1 MCVTVN
7 TTPLSGI
14 YSLFEE
20 NLLTDFAVM
29 PSDGP
34 PVRCH
39 RLVVAGA
46 SPTVREILTWQRLS
60 PALSKTHSSP
70 DSTSLHNT
78 SHSVVKAIIESM
90 YSGKFICKP
99 SEISEAISAADF
111 LQMNVLRDEL
121 ATAAFK
127 AALEPKDMVALF
139 FAVTQHELT
148 TSLPIHRLIGKVL
161 PTVSTSPDFLA
172 LEASAIYNLIGC
184 VPDRL
189 LEAVV
194 RWISHK
200 IEDRYEEGEGLLSRL
215 DLDACSPHCL
225 AQAMETLT
233 SSVKSLPVSSSQSNQ
248 NAILRCL
255 LNFTSRLHNASLSIH
270 NRERILPQTEDHNL
284 SVMVGKLKSE
294 SIIQVS
300 GGLRL
305 CPLLSEHKPHS
316 TCAVPGGVF
325 MLHTKGKHENGLR
338 GWSGTGGL
346 GGYWW
351 EVRIY
356 SFKETSITDEVIWD
370 GVKFELRDDLSPSQS
385 LLQCVYCEG
394 VVFIFESLTQM
405 KQKGSVAVFHIETGT
420 WSRRDITGLESLDL
434 DHFSERVVYY
444 CGGGDTIYGFIK
456 PNLFLSFDVLSS
468 TWSKMISPSSTKVSY
483 HGRRDLFFVGES
495 LHLVDMEGLHYYE
508 KGEVEQRKWKSIPS
522 PFGLASAED
531 EFVACPHSSETLVAM
546 YPANTSRHVSMI
558 GSDDHGYHHEYQ
570 VNIFNTRLQCWRN
583 SMINLPLGTQVYN
596 LLSVNVKDNRLSE
609 KIASWQVEVTA
620 IESENRQGQPID
632 RTEPQHVEWD
642 TPPTPRTPPT
652 PYITNFIGELTESQ
666 EPIHFDEYYDGDED
680 RWTRRS

>member
-255 LNFTSRLHNASLSIH
+255 LSFISRLHNASLSIH
-270 NRERILPQTEDHNL
+270 NRERILPQTEEHDL

-294 SIIQVS
+294 SIIQVN

-305 CPLLSEHKPHS
+305 CPLLSEHKPYS

-325 MLHTKGKHENGLR
+325 MLQKGKHENGLLRR
-338 GWSGTGGL
+338 GGPGGL

-370 GVKFELRDDLSPSQS
+370 GFKFELPDDLSLTQS

-420 WSRRDITGLESLDL
+420 WSRRDVTGLDSLDI
-434 DHFSERVVYY
+434 DYFSGRGAYY
-444 CGGGDTIYGFIK
+444 CGGGDAVYGFIK
-456 PNLFLSFDVLSS
+456 PNLFLSFDVLTS
-468 TWSKMISPSSTKVSY
+468 TWSKMVSPSSTKVSY
-483 HGRRDLFFVGES
+483 HGRSDLFFVGES
-495 LHLVDMEGLHYYE
+495 LHLVNMEGLHYYE
-508 KGEVEQRKWKSIPS
+508 KGEVEERKWKFIPS
-522 PFGLASAED
+522 PFGSFSAED
-531 EFVACPHSSETLVAM
+531 NFVACPHSSETLVAM
-546 YPANTSRHVSMI
+546 YPANTSKHVAMI
-558 GSDDHGYHHEYQ
+558 GNHDHQYHHEYQ
-570 VNIFNTRLQCWRN
+570 VNIFNTRLKCWRN
-583 SMINLPLGTQVYN
+583 SVINLPIGTQVYN
-596 LLSVNVKDNRLSE
+596 LLFVNVKDNRLSE
-609 KIASWQVEVTA
+609 MIASWQVEVRP
-620 IESENRQGQPID
+620 IESENRQSIETTSPHQD
-632 RTEPQHVEWD
+632 EREY
-642 TPPTPRTPPT
+642 PPSPRTPPT
-652 PYITNFIGELTESQ
+652 PYITNFIGELTSVGQ
-666 EPIHFDEYYDGDED
+666 DNIRFDEYEYYDEPDD
-680 RWTRRS
+680 DC